1 MRKLMQTVWRKKN
14 HKSWYL
20 AEAFNSPS
28 AMRGR
33 IALRKHFPPQR
44 AVRNLLPTYHRY
56 SLTGADA
63 ALGVPWASQ
72 SALVWE

>member
-1 MRKLMQTVWRKKN
+1 V
-14 HKSWYL
+14 
-20 AEAFNSPS
+20 EAFDSPK

-44 AVRNLLPTYHRY
+44 AVRNCLATYPRY

-63 ALGVPWASQ
+63 ALGVPWVSE
-72 SALVWE
+72 SALGRD